1 LGIRRRTP
9 RPQKNATLWKSE
21 HRGETYYF
29 CSQSCKMEFD
39 DNPYA
44 YARRQEQAMPRDPVC
59 GMEVDEQ
66 DAAEIKER
74 TGQREPS
81 PGRERR

>member
-1 LGIRRRTP
+1 
-9 RPQKNATLWKSE
+9 
-21 HRGETYYF
+21 
-29 CSQSCKMEFD
+29 MEFD